1 MPLRL
6 LDGELTGAAMGFTTA
21 DLKAAAGAAGKAAVA
36 ARDELNAQDGKL
48 GDGDL
53 GITVANGFAAI
64 AEEAASLPDDLGQ
77 AFLGCS
83 KAFQRVSSSSFG
95 TLVATALMSA
105 AKATKGRTEA
115 EWSEVSPIVAAARD
129 AMLSRGHGALGAK
142 SVLDS
147 FDAIAKATAGL
158 AEPAAILAAAKGAAT
173 QALDQFRDQPNQLG
187 RARMFGDK
195 SRGIDDPG
203 MLAICRLLEGL
214 NQKA

>member
-1 MPLRL
+1 
-6 LDGELTGAAMGFTTA
+6 MGFTVA
-21 DLKAAAGAAGKAAVA
+21 DLRSAAVAVSNAAAA
-36 ARDELNAQDGKL
+36 ARDELNSQDGKL

-64 AEEAASLPDDLGQ
+64 AEDAAGFADDLGQ

-95 TLVATALMSA
+95 TLVATAFMSA
-105 AKATKGRTEA
+105 AKASKGRTEVD
-115 EWSEVSPIVAAARD
+115 WSEVPGIIAGARD
-129 AMLSRGHGALGAK
+129 AMLSRGRGELGAK

-147 FDAIAKATAGL
+147 LDAIVRATAGL
-158 AEPAAILAAAKGAAT
+158 AEPAAILVAADRAASA
-173 QALDQFRDQPNQLG
+173 ALDEFRDKPNRLG

-203 MLAICRLLEGL
+203 MLAVRRLLDGL
-214 NQKA
+214 NR